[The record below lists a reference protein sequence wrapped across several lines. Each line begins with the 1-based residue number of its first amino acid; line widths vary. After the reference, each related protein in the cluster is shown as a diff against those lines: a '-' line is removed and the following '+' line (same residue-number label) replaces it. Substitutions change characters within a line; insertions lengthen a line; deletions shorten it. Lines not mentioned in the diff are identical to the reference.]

1 MKRSEVQER
10 KTVSPGQEDVTTT
23 NKATEDYIIR
33 SNMSGSESEAVSSEH
48 DEDSDDFDSMES
60 DEGEVGSLTGG
71 SLSRWML
78 DASA

>member
-23 NKATEDYIIR
+23 NKATADYIIR
-33 SNMSGSESEAVSSEH
+33 SNMSHSASDAVSSEY

-71 SLSRWML
+71 ARSRWI
-78 DASA
+78 